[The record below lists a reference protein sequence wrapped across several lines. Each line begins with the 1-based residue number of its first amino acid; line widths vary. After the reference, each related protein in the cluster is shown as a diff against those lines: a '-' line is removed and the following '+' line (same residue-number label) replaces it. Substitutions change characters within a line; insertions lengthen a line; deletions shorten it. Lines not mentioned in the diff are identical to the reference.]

1 MSCGIHSVPH
11 ITLGYTPSGST
22 RETQQP
28 LLGPGGNL
36 SDPFHIART
45 VRLSL
50 LQLALLVPCTSTAQ
64 EHAPPNSSS
73 AQNSQDWPRYGGNAE
88 NNHYSPLAQINRSN
102 VAKLQVAWTFD
113 TGEEGGLQTSSKPVF
128 GVLYGITPPQKI
140 FALDAAS
147 GKPRWKFDPGI
158 KGTQP
163 DRGLA
168 YWSSGASSRIL
179 VGVMNY
185 LYSLDAATGK
195 PIPDF
200 GDAGRI
206 DLREN
211 LDRQPASANSVYL
224 TSAGLVF

>member
-1 MSCGIHSVPH
+1 
-11 ITLGYTPSGST
+11 
-22 RETQQP
+22 
-28 LLGPGGNL
+28 L
-36 SDPFHIART
+36 SDPVRIARA
-45 VRLSL
+45 VCLSL
-50 LQLALLVPCTSTAQ
+50 LQLALLVPFTSTAQ
-64 EHAPPNSSS
+64 ENAPPNSSS
-73 AQNSQDWPRYGGNAE
+73 SQISRDWSRYGGNAE
-88 NNHYSPLAQINRSN
+88 NNHYSPLEQINRSN

-113 TGEEGGLQTSSKPVF
+113 TGEEGGLQTNPLIVN
-128 GVLYGITPPQKI
+128 GVLYGITPTQKI

-147 GKPRWKFDPGI
+147 GKLRWKFDSGI

-185 LYSLDAATGK
+185 LYSLEAATGK

-206 DLREN
+206 DLR
-211 LDRQPASANSVYL
+211 
-224 TSAGLVF
+224 